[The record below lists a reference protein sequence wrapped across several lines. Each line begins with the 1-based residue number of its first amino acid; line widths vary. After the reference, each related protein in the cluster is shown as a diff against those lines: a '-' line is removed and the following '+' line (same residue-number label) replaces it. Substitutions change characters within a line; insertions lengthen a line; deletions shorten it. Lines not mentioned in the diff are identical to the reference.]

1 MREIR
6 NAVPRPPEDEEIP
19 SEIIYADDTDYIST
33 SREYLE
39 TIEAEASRILGDWNL
54 SVNAGKVEK
63 TVLCRR
69 EEKDMEEWRKVKK
82 LGTLLGDSEEA
93 KRRKQL
99 ASAAFQKLKNIW
111 SNKTNNKIST
121 ARRIRLYETYIT
133 PILTYNAGTWALTKK
148 EIQQLDAF
156 RRRHFRL
163 ILGIC
168 YPNIISNKELYRRC
182 KAQELDTIIRTSRWK
197 LLGHTL
203 RMADNT
209 PAKLAMIRY
218 FEPASEG
225 FVGRPRTTIPVL
237 LNNDLKEVNPQ
248 TLHRLKIPAKL
259 NSLEDLWRLE
269 RHRGNILWRSCKVL
283 EHPSQTKRLGEDGT
297 HFNNNNKP
305 PIVNFCISVMAI
317 FNVD

>member
-6 NAVPRPPEDEEIP
+6 SAVPRPPEDEEIP
-19 SEIIYADDTDYIST
+19 GEIIYADDTDYIST

-69 EEKDMEEWRKVKK
+69 EEKEKEEWRKVKK
-82 LGTLLGDSEEA
+82 LGTLIGDSEEA

-121 ARRIRLYETYIT
+121 ARGIRLYETYIT

-203 RMADNT
+203 RMAA
-209 PAKLAMIRY
+209 AKLAMIRY
-218 FEPASEG
+218 FEPALEG

-237 LNNDLKEVNPQ
+237 LNNDLKEANPQ
-248 TLHRLKIPAKL
+248 TLHRLNIPGKL

-269 RHRGNILWRSCKVL
+269 QVARERTSWQHLVVVMQSSRTPVSNETARRGRNA
-283 EHPSQTKRLGEDGT
+283 
-297 HFNNNNKP
+297 F
-305 PIVNFCISVMAI
+305 
-317 FNVD
+317 